1 MNGSLLFIISGPAG
15 SGKGSVV
22 AEVLRRDDRFMC
34 AISATTRP
42 CLAGEVDGVNYYYI
56 SREAFEEKIR
66 THGVLEYTEYCGNY
80 YGTLKSEVER
90 AKASASTSSSRS
102 RWTARRRSK
111 SSIPKRCW

>member
-66 THGVLEYTEYCGNY
+66 EQIQNIE
-80 YGTLKSEVER
+80 
-90 AKASASTSSSRS
+90 
-102 RWTARRRSK
+102 
-111 SSIPKRCW
+111 